1 MVRARRGEKLLLV
14 DLLALVAGYTRD
26 EVAAKKF
33 LLDYFDHH
41 HLDIDWDFD
50 VEFEVVPTGGS
61 RPPPPIDAWLSS
73 WVFGSATRIRRLMWI
88 GGPVAPSVSG
98 H

>member
-1 MVRARRGEKLLLV
+1 
-14 DLLALVAGYTRD
+14 
-26 EVAAKKF
+26 VAAKKF

-61 RPPPPIDAWLSS
+61 RPPPPIDAGCRAGFLAALRG
-73 WVFGSATRIRRLMWI
+73 FAD
-88 GGPVAPSVSG
+88 
-98 H
+98 

>member
-1 MVRARRGEKLLLV
+1 MTVVRARRGEKLLLV

-61 RPPPPIDAWLSS
+61 RPPPPIDALAVELGFWQRYEDSQIDVD
-73 WVFGSATRIRRLMWI
+73 W
-88 GGPVAPSVSG
+88 GGQ
-98 H
+98 